1 MTKSSKQRQSSPKS
15 AIARKYPASLS
26 RFARSLLR
34 ECRKLKLGD
43 RGDAV
48 VVAVSGGAD
57 SVALFLGLDEL
68 VRAGKIDVEIV
79 VAHLNHK
86 LRGAASDA
94 DARWVKSLAKGLGH
108 RAVIRSSDIK
118 ARARKSK
125 DNLEQAARRGRYE
138 FLGHVAKSHKAG
150 FVLTAHTMN
159 DQAETILLNLIRGSG
174 ADGLGGI
181 EPLRALMAGSDIVLA
196 RPLLSWA
203 HRADTEGF
211 CRSKLVN
218 YREDQMNLDE
228 NFTRVR
234 VRRELLPLL
243 ERFNPRFI
251 ETVTRSA
258 EILRDDSLALEA
270 AARRL
275 LDLASGQDD
284 GRAGELRTDLLLVA
298 PSALRRRALRQWLS
312 GHRGDLRRIEHAH
325 VVAIE
330 KLLMSPK
337 SGRAVELPGGATAF
351 RKEGVLHFRLRQK
364 ASMT

>member
-1 MTKSSKQRQSSPKS
+1 MTKSRKQRQSSLKS
-15 AIARKYPASLS
+15 ANAPKYPSSLS

-34 ECRKLKLGD
+34 ESRKLKLGD
-43 RGDAV
+43 HGDTI

-68 VRAGKIDVEIV
+68 IRAGKIDFEVV

-94 DARWVKSLAKGLGH
+94 DTRWVKSLAKRLGY
-108 RAVIRSSDIK
+108 RAVVRSADIK
-118 ARARKSK
+118 TRASKSK

-138 FLGHVAKSHKAG
+138 FFIRVAKSNKAG
-150 FVLTAHTMN
+150 LVLTAHTMN
-159 DQAETILLNLIRGSG
+159 DQAETILLNLLRGSG
-174 ADGLGGI
+174 ADGLGGM
-181 EPLRALMAGSDIVLA
+181 EPLRTLTAGSNIMLA

-203 HRADTEGF
+203 HRADTESY
-211 CRSKLVN
+211 CSSKSVN
-218 YREDQMNLDE
+218 YCEDAMNSDE

-234 VRRELLPLL
+234 VRKELLPLL

-251 ETVTRSA
+251 ETVARSA
-258 EILRDDSLALEA
+258 EILRDDSLAVEA

-275 LDLASGQDD
+275 LDLASASHDRRVD
-284 GRAGELRTDLLLVA
+284 KLRTDLLLLA

-312 GHRGDLRRIEHAH
+312 RHRGDLRRIEHAH
-325 VVAIE
+325 IVAIE

-337 SGRAVELPGGATAF
+337 SGRAVELPGGATAS
-351 RKEGVLHFRLRQK
+351 RKDGMLHYRPRQK
-364 ASMT
+364 A

>member
-1 MTKSSKQRQSSPKS
+1 M
-15 AIARKYPASLS
+15 
-26 RFARSLLR
+26 LR

-68 VRAGKIDVEIV
+68 VRAGKIDVEILI
-79 VAHLNHK
+79 AHLNHK

-94 DARWVKSLAKGLGH
+94 DARWVTLLAKRLGH
-108 RAVIRSSDIK
+108 RAVVRSSDIK
-118 ARARKSK
+118 ARASKSK
-125 DNLEQAARRGRYE
+125 DNLEQAARRARYE
-138 FLGHVAKSHKAG
+138 FFVKVAKSNKAG
-150 FVLTAHTMN
+150 FVLTGHTMN

-181 EPLRALMAGSDIVLA
+181 EPLRALQADSDIVLA

-203 HRADTEGF
+203 HRADTESF
-211 CRSKLVN
+211 CRSKSVI
-218 YREDQMNLDE
+218 YREDQMNSDE

-234 VRRELLPLL
+234 VRQELLPLL

-251 ETVTRSA
+251 ETVSRSA

-275 LDLASGQDD
+275 LDLVSVNTD
-284 GRAGELRTDLLLVA
+284 GRPGKLRTDLLLVA
-298 PSALRRRALRQWLS
+298 PSALRRRALRQWLAR
-312 GHRGDLRRIEHAH
+312 HRGDLRRIEHAH
-325 VVAIE
+325 IVAIE
-330 KLLMSPK
+330 RLLMSPK
-337 SGRAVELPGGATAF
+337 SGRAIELPGGATAF
-351 RKEGVLHFRLRQK
+351 RKDGMLHYRLRQK
-364 ASMT
+364 AAMT